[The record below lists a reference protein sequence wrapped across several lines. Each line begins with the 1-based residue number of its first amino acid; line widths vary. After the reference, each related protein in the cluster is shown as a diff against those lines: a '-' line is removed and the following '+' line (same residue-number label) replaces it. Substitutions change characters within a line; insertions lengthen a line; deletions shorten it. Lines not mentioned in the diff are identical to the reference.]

1 MQGTTLPFVARLLRV
16 DAPFGAK
23 NTRRLLFTPTGAGK
37 HDLVEITVPATSG
50 VVGRRIVDLGFP
62 PEALILLIH
71 REGEYIVPN
80 GSTVLEAGDEIQVLG
95 STEFSGVVRSRIEQ
109 PGVAS

>member
-1 MQGTTLPFVARLLRV
+1 MVRRLRSVVARLRRV
-16 DAPFGAK
+16 DAPFGA

-71 REGEYIVPN
+71 REGESIVPN
-80 GSTVLEAGDEIQVLG
+80 GSAVLEAGDEI
-95 STEFSGVVRSRIEQ
+95 
-109 PGVAS
+109 